1 MTLPIRARHSFHH
14 GQYLPPGSF
23 HKLLSSSIRGQTEC
37 KPQSQKTKLITWI
50 TVLSNSVKL
59 WGMPCRATQDGWW
72 GVLTKCCPLEK
83 GMANH
88 FSILVLRTHGQY
100 EKIKRYDTERWTHR
114 WVGAQY
120 DIGEEWRN
128 SSRRTEEAEQK
139 RKQGTVVDGSGGES
153 EVQCCKE
160 QYCIGTWNVRSMNQ
174 DKLEVVKQEMAR
186 VNINIL
192 GISEL
197 KWMGMGEFNSD
208 DHYIYYCGQESHSQ
222 QESKMQYLGAISKTT
237 EWSLFISKANNSAWQ

>member
-1 MTLPIRARHSFHH
+1 MTLPIRARHGFHH

-100 EKIKRYDTERWTHR
+100 EKIKRYDFERWSPQDSR
-114 WVGAQY
+114 WLLEKSRDVAQK
-120 DIGEEWRN
+120 EWKVCPKVEKKSPALN
-128 SSRRTEEAEQK
+128 
-139 RKQGTVVDGSGGES
+139 VSGGEIK
-153 EVQCCKE
+153 VWCCKE

-174 DKLEVVKQEMAR
+174 DKLEVVKQEM
-186 VNINIL
+186 V
-192 GISEL
+192 SEH
-197 KWMGMGEFNSD
+197 WHFRN
-208 DHYIYYCGQESHSQ
+208 QWT
-222 QESKMQYLGAISKTT
+222 KMDWKGRI
-237 EWSLFISKANNSAWQ
+237 

>member
-88 FSILVLRTHGQY
+88 FSILALRTHEQY
-100 EKIKRYDTERWTHR
+100 EKAKQYDTERWTPQ
-114 WVGAQY
+114 VGRY
-120 DIGEEWRN
+120 PIMLLEISGEITPERMKGWSQSKN
-128 SSRRTEEAEQK
+128 NTQ
-139 RKQGTVVDGSGGES
+139 
-153 EVQCCKE
+153 
-160 QYCIGTWNVRSMNQ
+160 
-174 DKLEVVKQEMAR
+174 L
-186 VNINIL
+186 
-192 GISEL
+192 
-197 KWMGMGEFNSD
+197 WMGMVIEARFD
-208 DHYIYYCGQESHSQ
+208 VV
-222 QESKMQYLGAISKTT
+222 K
-237 EWSLFISKANNSAWQ
+237 NNIT